1 MAGNATANRKAELM
15 AELHRSREA
24 LSESLVGLRGD
35 LDVGRHL
42 RQSFTRSRTGWLT
55 GAAVTGMVLSALP
68 FLKKKKK
75 KEPRLMSLPF
85 FNRRRP
91 DPVEESA
98 KGGLLLAIL
107 GIVASLLKP
116 VLTTFVTRKLTA
128 YATGLNGQ
136 HRNGNNGVS
145 HVSRR

>member
-1 MAGNATANRKAELM
+1 MAGDAPANRKAELM
-15 AELHRSREA
+15 AELHRSRQA
-24 LSESLVGLRGD
+24 LSESIGGLRGD

-75 KEPRLMSLPF
+75 KEPAFSLPF
-85 FNRRRP
+85 FSRRA
-91 DPVEESA
+91 DPVQEKA

-116 VLTTFVTRKLTA
+116 VVTTFLTRKLAT
-128 YATGLNGQ
+128 YATGLNG
-136 HRNGNNGVS
+136 HRNGNGVE
-145 HVSRR
+145 HEPYRTRR